1 MKLLNDLFSLISG
14 TGKKDNLENMIED
27 HPLRILIAL
36 FCVLMLFLAVV
47 GLIVA
52 SII

>member
-14 TGKKDNLENMIED
+14 TGKKDNLKDMIED
-27 HPLRILIAL
+27 NPLRLVIAL
-36 FCVLMLFLAVV
+36 VSLLVV
-47 GLIVA
+47 FVSLVSVIVV